1 MKGKII
7 PLIQLVAAVVMIA
20 AVKVFA
26 PVCDGL
32 LDLANGNQTHMKCW
46 FSAQAVTMI
55 AVLLIVISALMFV
68 VDESARK
75 KMQIASIAAA
85 IMMPLTFMKVIGMCM
100 MDGMAC
106 HGTAMWVMILSAV
119 IGILGVIDMIKGGKE
134 QIPE

>member
-7 PLIQLVAAVVMIA
+7 PLIQLVAAVVTIA

-26 PVCDGL
+26 PVCAGL

>member
-7 PLIQLVAAVVMIA
+7 PLIQLIATVVMIA